1 MNPFEM
7 VVAIIAIVTV
17 GRVLRARYGDTPDKS
32 LRAMKRLVG
41 KSDVDAEAENNRLNA
56 EIARLNERIRVLER
70 LATDPAKRLSDEID
84 SLKD

>member
-41 KSDVDAEAENNRLNA
+41 KSDVDAEAENSRLNA